1 MTRICVQA
9 QNKSRNPDP
18 RSNKL
23 VFGTAQDSWCVSF
36 HMDSKQ
42 IDWETVLD
50 EVAEAGERHV
60 ARRGAVTPPAGQPDL
75 KASADALAGFGREI
89 PVIVE
94 PGPVSGQVR
103 VPAAQRHRQPGVPGR
118 VQHRRPQRGTD
129 REGLT

>member
-50 EVAEAGERHV
+50 QMAEAGERHV
-60 ARRGAVTPPAGQPDL
+60 ARGGAGTPPSGQPDL

-94 PGPVSGQVR
+94 PGPVSGHVR
-103 VPAAQRHRQPGVPGR
+103 VPALERDRQPAVPGR
-118 VQHRRPQRGTD
+118 AQPRRPQRGTH